1 VVSLAAFTDAFNR
14 NDLDA
19 AMEAFAEQAVYE
31 PGDGKTHR
39 GRAAIRAALAP
50 QFAGALGKM
59 RFDLIE
65 EFGDAR
71 RAALRWTCHHD
82 IGGEHGR
89 AMSAVLR
96 LAVRLRHGTRIKWQ
110 GVDIFHFDETGKITG
125 KFTYAGYT
133 RPRLERA

>member
-1 VVSLAAFTDAFNR
+1 MTSLAAFTDAFNR

-19 AMEAFAEQAVYE
+19 AMAAFADTAVYE
-31 PGDGKTHR
+31 PGDGTTHR

-50 QFAGALGKM
+50 QFTGALGKM
-59 RFDLIE
+59 RFELIE
-65 EFGDAR
+65 EINDGR

-82 IGGEHGR
+82 LGGEHGK
-89 AMSAVLR
+89 AMSTWLR
-96 LAVRLRHGTRIKWQ
+96 LAVRLRHGSRIKWS
-110 GVDIFHFDETGKITG
+110 GVDIFHFDEAGKITG